1 MTQQE
6 LNTILDS
13 SFTIPVVV
21 KNETF
26 PNNTPYQQLDN
37 ISNTGFSFTG
47 RELLHAI
54 GSKTASL
61 PSSNLDECVNAAYL
75 YAHLLDFQGQNLGY
89 KTTVDIDSDL
99 QTNRSNEIGIGV
111 GCLLANKLFNVDWDT
126 LESIKGQGKRFDYRA
141 TNPGQDYA
149 YEFKGTKHRGKQNE
163 QVENGIAKKTEMHQR
178 NENYDVELIISTHLG
193 LSNQTPRIILAD
205 PPFQGFKDE
214 FTEEADMLY
223 RLRHLSRIAQFIG
236 NTPLSRVYYNHSKEF
251 IVKKDIEQIQ
261 DIGDRLIR
269 TEIREIENQI
279 SIGKIAT
286 LNIENRNF
294 IGRWVS
300 YWQPENKRL
309 KRKSFELPK
318 FSDNVEIEIFQG
330 VASTLYQ
337 AMTEN
342 KIFDLKEKLRFE
354 KQNLKSNS
362 DVDYTEFSDG
372 TIMGFRL
379 KPEL

>member
-6 LNTILDS
+6 LNAILDS
-13 SFTIPVVV
+13 NFTIPVVI

-37 ISNTGFSFTG
+37 FLNNGFTFTG

-89 KTTVDIDSDL
+89 KTTVNIDSDL

-111 GCLLANKLFNVDWDT
+111 GCLIANKIFNVAWDT
-126 LESIKGQGKRFDYRA
+126 LEPIKGQGKRFDYRA
-141 TNPGQDYA
+141 TNPGQNHA

-163 QVENGIAKKTEMHQR
+163 QVENGINKKVEMHQR

-193 LSNQTPRIILAD
+193 LSNQIPRIILAD

-214 FTEEADMLY
+214 FTEDADMLY

-236 NTPLSRVYYNHSKEF
+236 NTPLSRFYYNQSKEF
-251 IVKKDIEQIQ
+251 IVKKNITKIQ
-261 DIGDRLIR
+261 EIGDRLIR
-269 TEIREIENQI
+269 NEIGEIENLT
-279 SIGKIAT
+279 SIGKIET
-286 LNIENRNF
+286 VSIENRNF

-309 KRKSFELPK
+309 KRKDFEFPK
-318 FSDNVEIEIFQG
+318 FSENEEIEIFQG

-337 AMTEN
+337 SMTEN
-342 KIFDLKEKLRFE
+342 KIFDLKENLRFE

-362 DVDYTEFSDG
+362 DVDFTEFSDG

-379 KPEL
+379 KSE